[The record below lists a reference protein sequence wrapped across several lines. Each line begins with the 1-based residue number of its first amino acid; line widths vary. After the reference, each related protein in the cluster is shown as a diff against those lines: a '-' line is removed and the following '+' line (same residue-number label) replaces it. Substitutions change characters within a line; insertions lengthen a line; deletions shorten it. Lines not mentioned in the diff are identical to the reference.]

1 MTTSNVTVKLDQAD
15 FRKILPQ
22 ACIAIFGRRRTGKTQ
37 FAMFLTMYLAMNIPR
52 IVCMCG
58 NKDNMVEWQKVLHP
72 LYIHERSLDYL
83 ANLRAYQEIRVSK
96 SRNQWIEDGHDVD
109 DFVVPRH
116 LRVLLIIDDC
126 GNDRSF
132 MHSPVMRD
140 IASNGRH
147 YGMDIL
153 ILAQYLNQLASQNR
167 DQLDY
172 VGVLQTPNSKNIEKI
187 YNEYVSEFICP
198 KKTWNYLLGAC
209 THQRGSMCWI
219 DNANPANTTLQSRV
233 FYKHMPWPMKWKQ
246 VGNRRIRR
254 YGRRHYI
261 DKMKASTNPGGS
273 TGMIRGAL
281 VNGDTSSQ
289 YSGATND
296 SVVGIH
302 RKHPN
307 AWNKIQQ
314 RRFTFKD
321 KKGPVYNIFK
331 LPKKTPERKEPEPA
345 VSGYG
350 GEVRSSHYRPSSGYR
365 QGDVRTGDLRGDYR
379 GDHLG
384 DYRGDHGSW
393 TRYRHGDRQGNESSL
408 RRRKLHFD

>member
-1 MTTSNVTVKLDQAD
+1 MSTSSVTVKLEQAN

-37 FAMFLTMYLAMNIPR
+37 FAMYLTMYLAMNIPR
-52 IVCMCG
+52 IVCVCG

-83 ANLRAYQEIRVSK
+83 INLRAYQEPKVSR
-96 SRNQWIEDGHDVD
+96 SRNQWIKDGNDVD

-172 VGVLQTPNSKNIEKI
+172 VGVLQTPNSRNIEKI

-209 THQRGSMCWI
+209 TNQRGSMCWI

-233 FYKHMPWPMKWKQ
+233 FYKHMPWPMKWKL

-261 DKMKASTNPGGS
+261 DKMKAGGGGVAS
-273 TGMIRGAL
+273 GMVRGAL
-281 VNGDTSSQ
+281 VNGDAASQHSSSTS
-289 YSGATND
+289 G

-321 KKGPVYNIFK
+321 RKGPVYNIFK
-331 LPKKTPERKEPEPA
+331 LPKKPSEPA
-345 VSGYG
+345 
-350 GEVRSSHYRPSSGYR
+350 PSSSASASGR
-365 QGDVRTGDLRGDYR
+365 ATETGEFLSGDYR
-379 GDHLG
+379 DHRSSGDHRAGRATETDFLLG
-384 DYRGDHGSW
+384 DHRSSDYRSYRPGD
-393 TRYRHGDRQGNESSL
+393 TAAV
-408 RRRKLHFD
+408 RRRKPHLD